1 MDAEQ
6 RIDRLT
12 EELRLTPDEE
22 TKAAALRYAEELQ
35 KYVNGWDEE
44 RRDRHSRGHWGGDE
58 YNALLDVYD
67 EPRQRRSEGVLS
79 GLSFVVKDNMAVE
92 GLRMTCGAASFE
104 TVPAVDATVVDRLLE
119 AGGSLLG
126 KANMDAFAFGPGGL
140 WSERGRVR
148 NPIDKE
154 RIPGGTSSGCGVAV
168 AAGLVD
174 AALGSD
180 TGGSVRSPAACC
192 GVVGIKPTHGLVS
205 RYGFVGNVPSADAI
219 GPLARDVETAAR
231 VLEAIR
237 GPDVRDPTTSA
248 VDVPPLDR
256 DIGAVDSL
264 RVGVLELAR
273 HGVSDT
279 VIEAIDGLAADLE
292 AEPGVSIESIDLDM
306 EAIEEAYS
314 VISGAEFVWLLRQS
328 FAQRGGVPTYP
339 DMVTRV
345 DGDLFTDHIA
355 GRILPGAYLDAITDG
370 RAYAL
375 AQQQVV
381 AFKRALAERFERFD
395 VLLAPTLRTL
405 PPRPDQLW
413 NSEGG
418 FKYTIAKQ
426 FSLAKIPA
434 VSVPFTERDGLPVSA
449 QLLAPQFEDRTA
461 IVAAGLVERLGE
473 WSHEP

>member
-256 DIGAVDSL
+256 DIDAVDSL

-345 DGDLFTDHIA
+345 DGDCSPTTSPGESSPARISMPSRTGVPTRSPNSRSSHSSAPSPSASSDSTCCSRRRC
-355 GRILPGAYLDAITDG
+355 GRCRRDPTNCGTPRAASNTPLPSSS
-370 RAYAL
+370 
-375 AQQQVV
+375 VSH
-381 AFKRALAERFERFD
+381 RFR
-395 VLLAPTLRTL
+395 RC
-405 PPRPDQLW
+405 
-413 NSEGG
+413 
-418 FKYTIAKQ
+418 Q
-426 FSLAKIPA
+426 FRSPNATGSP
-434 VSVPFTERDGLPVSA
+434 
-449 QLLAPQFEDRTA
+449 
-461 IVAAGLVERLGE
+461 
-473 WSHEP
+473 